1 MVDCLSVPETALM
14 HTTHTQTEKQE
25 WRLEKMES
33 DGDKDIN
40 RGFVH

>member
-1 MVDCLSVPETALM
+1 MVDCLSVPETA
-14 HTTHTQTEKQE
+14 HNTQTEKQE
-25 WRLEKMES
+25 WSWEKMES